1 MAEILI
7 KARDHT
13 HPDPIKDQR
22 GAYKRGMPVVVMPD
36 GHEWGASEDLPAF
49 VVLRLPGISVER
61 VQQFLEPIEVEE
73 TVEGQAP
80 RPRMIRRRL
89 WQISWAD
96 LPAGA
101 RSRLESSGAL
111 TIAASGG
118 DYTWAQIRNF
128 LKRFDTGASAP
139 ASL

>member
-36 GHEWGASEDLPAF
+36 GHQWGASEGLPAF
-49 VVLRLPGISVER
+49 VVLKLPGISVER
-61 VQQFLEPIEVEE
+61 VQQFLEHIAVDE
-73 TVEGQAP
+73 TVEGAP
-80 RPRMIRRRL
+80 RARVIRRRL

-96 LPAGA
+96 LPAAA
-101 RSRLESSGAL
+101 RTRLANTGAL

-118 DYTWAQIRNF
+118 DYTWSQIRNY